1 MNISSI
7 DREFPYKGIDSFTYR
22 SEYTLLDFDLILWD
36 PGNLLQAYNYDK
48 KYRGYPSLD
57 SHDSV
62 AILEDRSRRKNEMV
76 DLVKLGR
83 TIVIFV
89 PSPQK
94 FYIDTGQRSY
104 SGTGRNRSTTVHVSE
119 ESLRSFIPLSGD
131 FNTVEANG
139 SQMDFRGDEALREFW
154 TVNKDNLY
162 YEAYFTHQIG
172 RPFLFVHGT
181 DRVVGS
187 LIRHDRGNILLL
199 PHLVYEHAYTR
210 KSDYTKVVKTFIE
223 SLTSLVSTLQ
233 KESGDFSLPTWTLA
247 YKLPE
252 EEALRNQLSM
262 LQQDMNKLRASI
274 DAKRTEISNLE
285 RYKLLLCAKGNAL
298 HRQVIDVFK
307 ELGIDATEGSP
318 GRDDILLTYEK
329 FIGVAEVKGTNKSA
343 AEAHAAQL
351 EKWVS
356 EYLTEKGIKPKGF
369 LIVNAFHD
377 VPPINRNEDPFPNQ
391 MLKYSANREHCLI
404 TTSQLLG
411 IFFTVKSNPE
421 KKSEIIQSLF
431 ATTGIFKGFEDLT
444 QFMRIEQAEIE
455 VVQQEVVQNSNPKST
470 Q

>member
-1 MNISSI
+1 MNIASI
-7 DREFPYKGIDSFTYR
+7 GREFPVKAIESFPYK
-22 SEYTLLDFDLILWD
+22 SEFTLLDFDLILWD
-36 PGNLLQAYNYDK
+36 PASLLLEYSYDS

-62 AILEDRSRRKNEMV
+62 AILEDRSRRKSEMV

-94 FYIDTGQRSY
+94 FYVDTGQRSY

-139 SQMDFRGDEALREFW
+139 SQMDFRGDDTFREFW
-154 TVNKDNLY
+154 IANKDNLY
-162 YEAYFTHQIG
+162 YEAYFTHTIG

-187 LIRHDRGNILLL
+187 LIRHERGNILLL
-199 PHLVYEHAYTR
+199 PHLAYETSFTR
-210 KSDYTKVVKTFIE
+210 KGDYNLASKVFID
-223 SLTSLVSTLQ
+223 SLVSLVTALQ
-233 KESGDFSLPTWTLA
+233 KESGDFSLPKWTLA

-252 EEALRNQLSM
+252 EDALRQQMSA
-262 LQQDMNKLRASI
+262 LQDQMKNLRSSI
-274 DAKRTEISNLE
+274 DSKRSEISNLE
-285 RYKLLLCAKGNAL
+285 KYKLLLSAKGNAL
-298 HRQVIDVFK
+298 HREVIDVLK
-307 ELGIDATEGSP
+307 ELGIDAKEGP
-318 GRDDILLTYEK
+318 AGRDDILLTYESLV
-329 FIGVAEVKGTNKSA
+329 GVAEVKGTNKSA

-356 EYLTEKGIKPKGF
+356 EYLTEQGVKPKGF

-377 VPPINRNEDPFPNQ
+377 IPPSSRSEDAFPNQ
-391 MLKYSANREHCLI
+391 MLKYSTNRDHCLI
-404 TTSQLLG
+404 TTTQLLG
-411 IFFTVKSNPE
+411 LLLSTKSSPE
-421 KKSEIIQSLF
+421 KKPEIIRSLF
-431 ATTGIFKGFEDLT
+431 ATVGVFRGFEDVA
-444 QFMRIEQAEIE
+444 QFMHVDQAETD
-455 VVQQEVVQNSNPKST
+455 VVKQEVAQDEKGKPA
-470 Q
+470 